1 MIYFVFEPIQMA
13 IKAAQN
19 VFPDL
24 KAEIQ
29 FNLEL
34 GIAGVTI
41 FPSDGSTSLI
51 NINAGLPF
59 CVAVEQII

>member
-1 MIYFVFEPIQMA
+1 MIYFVFEPIQMT

-29 FNLEL
+29 LKRVGNC
-34 GIAGVTI
+34 GYPA
-41 FPSDGSTSLI
+41 LI
-51 NINAGLPF
+51 
-59 CVAVEQII
+59 III